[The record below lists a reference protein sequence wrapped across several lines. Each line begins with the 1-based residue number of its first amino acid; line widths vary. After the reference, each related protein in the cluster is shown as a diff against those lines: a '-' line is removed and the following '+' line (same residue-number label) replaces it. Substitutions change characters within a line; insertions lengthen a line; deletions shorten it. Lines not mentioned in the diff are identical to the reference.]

1 VQTNPF
7 KFGPMA
13 LDDTFTDRQAEIA
26 ELKSDALNGQ
36 DVVIFARRRYGK
48 SSLVWRVSRE
58 LIKSKV
64 LVAEVDLMTT
74 PTKEKL
80 AEKLAK
86 TVYDDLATP
95 LFKVKERMRVFQNLR
110 ITPTMTVDPE
120 DGSINFTFQAGLTP
134 QDIDATLERLFE
146 LPGVLAGER
155 NRKVVL
161 VLDEFQDIVDIDP
174 RLTRLLR
181 AVFQRQPDVA
191 HIYLGSKRHMMERIF
206 NDANEPFWRSAK
218 HLELGVI
225 EPKLFRGFIQR
236 QFKKTARQIDAECLD
251 RVLEITRGHP
261 YATQELCYSLWQQT
275 PEGETATVERL
286 EAALT
291 RVLASEHAHFTL
303 IWDQAA
309 SNQRLVLQ
317 ALAKE
322 PGHPL
327 TNDYRSRHTLPATST
342 VQKVV
347 KALEKADLIDRQGG
361 QVWIAE
367 PFLDEWIRRFQA

>member
-1 VQTNPF
+1 
-7 KFGPMA
+7 MA

-48 SSLVWRVSRE
+48 SSLAWRVSQE
-58 LIKSKV
+58 LIKAKV

-80 AEKLAK
+80 AEKLAQ
-86 TVYDDLATP
+86 TIYDDLASP

-120 DGSINFTFQAGLTP
+120 DGSLSFSFQAGLSP

-155 NRKVVL
+155 NRKVAL

-174 RLTRLLR
+174 KLTRLLR

-218 HLELGVI
+218 RMELGVI
-225 EPKLFRGFIQR
+225 ETKPFRGFIQR
-236 QFKKTARQIDAECLD
+236 QFRKTGRGIEPECLD
-251 RVLEITRGHP
+251 RVLDLTRGHP

-275 PEGETATVERL
+275 PEGEPATLERL
-286 EAALT
+286 ETAVT

-303 IWDQAA
+303 IWDRAA

-322 PGHPL
+322 SGHPL
-327 TNDYRSRHTLPATST
+327 TNDYRARHTLPSTST
-342 VQKVV
+342 VQKVLA
-347 KALEKADLIDRQGG
+347 ALAKADLIDRQAGE
-361 QVWIAE
+361 VWIAE
-367 PFLDEWIRRFQA
+367 PFFDEWIRRLGA